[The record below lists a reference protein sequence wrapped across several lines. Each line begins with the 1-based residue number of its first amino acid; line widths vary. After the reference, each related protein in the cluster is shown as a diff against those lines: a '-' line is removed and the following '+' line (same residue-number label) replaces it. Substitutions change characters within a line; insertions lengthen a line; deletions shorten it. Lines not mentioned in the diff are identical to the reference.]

1 MRISDWSSDV
11 CSSDLW
17 RSLGLLAA
25 YHVEFMHAVI
35 FVLRS
40 FCGRIALAL
49 LRDDVEQARHLG
61 RVPDIF
67 ENREQVIEIMNVH
80 RPEIIKAQFF
90 EHGAT
95 RRQAGGEFQVRKSVR
110 WGKRGAE

>member
-25 YHVEFMHAVI
+25 YHVEFLHAVI

-49 LRDDVEQARHLG
+49 LRDDVEQARPLG

-67 ENREQVIEIMNVH
+67 ENRDQVIEIMTVY
-80 RPEIIKAQFF
+80 RTDIIKAQVF
-90 EHGAT
+90 EQVTTLRPA
-95 RRQAGGEFQVRKSVR
+95 AGKSPCFACGQIHPIGE
-110 WGKRGAE
+110 